1 MLTMA
6 ELVWECVIIS
16 LVLLFGINIGLAIG
30 LTEIRKKEAL
40 ALSIS
45 YGLIILIIG
54 ILANFLN
61 DLLYSTINYCIFI
74 ILGIIGAVT
83 ILSGI
88 YTIKRF
94 KKSKKNSFSSP
105 ALLSSS
111 ICYFAGFTATAVLLS
126 REITMSFLEFNIFMA
141 LAAILA
147 IIGLYS
153 FSKVLKHAE
162 TPYPILLGNFM
173 ILNGF
178 YFLICAAFIPNIA
191 KLSSVQSSALQI
203 NTDLSSL
210 IFLIM
215 AFAGVILLGSYLQG
229 EKITKLGDI
238 YQKISLSTS
247 NKTKRNKQ
255 SK

>member
-1 MLTMA
+1 
-6 ELVWECVIIS
+6 
-16 LVLLFGINIGLAIG
+16 
-30 LTEIRKKEAL
+30 
-40 ALSIS
+40 
-45 YGLIILIIG
+45 
-54 ILANFLN
+54 
-61 DLLYSTINYCIFI
+61 
-74 ILGIIGAVT
+74 
-83 ILSGI
+83 
-88 YTIKRF
+88 
-94 KKSKKNSFSSP
+94 
-105 ALLSSS
+105 
-111 ICYFAGFTATAVLLS
+111 
-126 REITMSFLEFNIFMA
+126 
-141 LAAILA
+141 
-147 IIGLYS
+147 
-153 FSKVLKHAE
+153 
-162 TPYPILLGNFM
+162 M